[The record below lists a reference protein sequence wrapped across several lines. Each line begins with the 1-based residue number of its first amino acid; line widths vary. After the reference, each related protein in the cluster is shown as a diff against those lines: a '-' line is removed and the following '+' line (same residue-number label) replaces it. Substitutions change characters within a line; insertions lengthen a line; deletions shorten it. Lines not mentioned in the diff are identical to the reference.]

1 MKDLGGL
8 SACLHSGCTVHFH
21 PSLSPRPSFRFSE
34 GETNEMVEQNYD
46 LNLKYDLYT
55 FVFIYIYL
63 CEGGEVTN
71 YL

>member
-1 MKDLGGL
+1 
-8 SACLHSGCTVHFH
+8 
-21 PSLSPRPSFRFSE
+21 
-34 GETNEMVEQNYD
+34 MVEQNYD

-63 CEGGEVTN
+63 CEGDEVTN